1 MDPRDHR
8 EIGRRLDLFHFQ
20 EEAPGMVFWHP
31 RGFELMRQLEEL
43 VRSRVRMDEFH
54 EVRSPQLLRKK
65 IWEASGHWQSFRDD
79 MFVLGDAD
87 GEAAAIKP
95 VSCPGHLELARRMS
109 LSYRDLPYR
118 IAELGLC
125 HRNELSGSLHG
136 LFRLRQFTQDDG
148 HIVLEDAQVAA
159 EVARFS
165 RSLSAL
171 LELLGMGVPE
181 VALSLRPEVRH
192 GDDSLWDRA
201 EARLAEAADKAEL
214 SYERVP
220 GGGAF
225 YGPKLEFSLRDHQGK
240 PWQCGTIQLDLVLP
254 QRFDVVYAAADGSRR
269 HPVLLHRALFGS
281 LERFMGLL
289 LEHSNAKL
297 PPWLAPEQ
305 VLVLPV
311 SSEHEDYAREVLALL
326 RQRGL
331 RARADL
337 RSDSLARRMVGA
349 HERGIPFVVVL
360 GDRELRARSLNLRS
374 LDDRAGRELELS
386 RASDE
391 LVVACARAA

>member
-1 MDPRDHR
+1 MNPQDHR

-31 RGFELMRQLEEL
+31 RGLSLMRQLEEL
-43 VRSRVRMDEFH
+43 VRTRIQSDDFH

-65 IWEASGHWQSFRDD
+65 IWEASGHWQSFRDE

-87 GEAAAIKP
+87 GAHAAIKP

-125 HRNELSGSLHG
+125 HRNENSGSLHG

-148 HIVLEDAQVAA
+148 HILLEDTQVAS
-159 EVARFS
+159 EVARFWH
-165 RSLSAL
+165 SLQAL
-171 LELLGMGVPE
+171 LAVLGMGVPE
-181 VALSLRPEVRH
+181 VSLSLRPAIRH
-192 GDDSLWDRA
+192 GDDALWDRA
-201 EARLAEAADKAEL
+201 ESRLAQAADAAGIG
-214 SYERVP
+214 YERVV

-225 YGPKLEFSLRDHQGK
+225 YGPKLEFSLRDHLGK

-254 QRFDVVYAAADGSRR
+254 GRFDVWYADADGARKN
-269 HPVLLHRALFGS
+269 PVLLHRALLGS

-289 LEHSNAKL
+289 LEQSRGLL
-297 PPWLAPEQ
+297 PAWLAPEQ

-311 SSEHEDYAREVLALL
+311 APEHESYAREVLALL
-326 RQRGL
+326 RQCGL
-331 RARADL
+331 RARADY
-337 RSDSLARRMVGA
+337 RSDSLARRVVGA
-349 HERGIPFVVVL
+349 HERGIPYVVVL

-374 LDDRAGRELELS
+374 LDSQGRELELS
-386 RASDE
+386 RACDE